1 MKNGVYWTGTGMI
14 VLVMRD
20 IEDLEITKLI
30 L

>member
-1 MKNGVYWTGTGMI
+1 MKNGVYWTGTRMI

-20 IEDLEITKLI
+20 IGDLEITKLI